1 MVPAQNLKSNMPRLQ
16 EKGLGIWKAKR
27 MFGFGKKK
35 VDKAAWAETVY
46 GQKLKNPE
54 RESEEQLFALTT
66 GLLMQHHR
74 IIIDSVRIID
84 TAKNAET
91 RQGRMELC
99 QRHYGDMLKLKPFC
113 NKEQLAMVQ
122 NAEEATRGI

>member
-1 MVPAQNLKSNMPRLQ
+1 MPRLQ

-54 RESEEQLFALTT
+54 REAPEKIEDVISRHQIRAGSEEVISLGDCVT
-66 GLLMQHHR
+66 
-74 IIIDSVRIID
+74 VRSS
-84 TAKNAET
+84 A
-91 RQGRMELC
+91 
-99 QRHYGDMLKLKPFC
+99 
-113 NKEQLAMVQ
+113 
-122 NAEEATRGI
+122 